1 MFNICIISVLCGDL
15 TYVIL
20 FPQLLLTLY
29 FPPSNTYGSVLS
41 FLTSFSLRL
50 LVGDQYLGI
59 TRVISLGMLHTPC
72 PTVMDPQMMC
82 EGEMPFRTIIM
93 LIGMV
98 NAFLQSHEQIFDR
111 RIYCFRFF
119 I

>member
-20 FPQLLLTLY
+20 FPQLLITIY
-29 FPPSNTYGSVLS
+29 FPPSNTYGSILS
-41 FLTSFSLRL
+41 FGTSLGLRL

-59 TRVISLGMLHTPC
+59 PRVISLGVLTVPC
-72 PTVMDPQMMC
+72 PIALDPQMMC

-93 LIGMV
+93 ILGMV
-98 NAFLQSHEQIFDR
+98 IAFLFSRVNI
-111 RIYCFRFF
+111 
-119 I
+119 

>member
-20 FPQLLLTLY
+20 FPQLLLTIY
-29 FPPSNTYGSVLS
+29 FPPSNTYGSVIS
-41 FLTSFSLRL
+41 FMTSFSLRL

-59 TRVISLGMLHTPC
+59 PRVISLGVLTAPC
-72 PTVMDPQMMC
+72 PTDMDPLMMC

-93 LIGMV
+93 IIGMV
-98 NAFLQSHEQIFDR
+98 IAFLKSRVNI
-111 RIYCFRFF
+111 
-119 I
+119 

>member
-20 FPQLLLTLY
+20 FPQLLLTVY

-41 FLTSFSLRL
+41 FLTSFSLRV

-59 TRVISLGMLHTPC
+59 PRVISLGVLTAPC
-72 PTVMDPQMMC
+72 PTPQNADMMC
-82 EGEMPFRTIIM
+82 EGDMPFRTIIM
-93 LIGMV
+93 ILGLVID
-98 NAFLQSHEQIFDR
+98 IT
-111 RIYCFRFF
+111 
-119 I
+119 